1 MRPTIF
7 GNTSLVY
14 NQEFRLG
21 FRSDKKMIRFLQTE
35 GPFKKIVL
43 SGLLLIICAAMV
55 IAFVPGIG
63 SGDITGTP
71 GKGVIAKVDGEDITA
86 DEVRE
91 AARGML
97 QQQGAQLG
105 ANAAMLLPF
114 FAQRAADQLVDRQ
127 ALVAEA
133 QHLGLKATP
142 QEIKDELQHGR
153 YAEFFFP
160 GGTFIGQAEYEG
172 LLQQHNLTPPVFED
186 SVGKEILI
194 SKLQALITGSAS
206 VSDAAIRQEFNK
218 QNTKIKFDYAVFSE
232 ADIKKGL
239 HPTSEELKAFYDGH
253 QKNYANSIPEKRK
266 VKYAAIDFAKIEN
279 GVQVTQDELQAYY
292 NQHRDQYRV
301 AEQAKVSHILIKTP
315 LAGPDGKVDE
325 KGVAEAQKR
334 AEDLLKQLKAGAKF
348 EDLARKYSEDPGSA
362 KDGGSLGWIGKGRTV
377 PEFEKAAFSLPK
389 GQISDLVKS
398 SYGFHII
405 RVDDRQDAHMKTL
418 EEVKDQIEPIL
429 KQQKAQDV
437 AQKQADDLLQAAK
450 AQGLDAAASSKGIP
464 VVTSDF
470 FARKDVVPG
479 LGAAP
484 QFMDAAF
491 TTAEKSPPQ
500 MAPTSQGFAV
510 FDLLAVKPQST
521 PTFEEIRS
529 RVEQE
534 FANERSNVLLT
545 QKTQEL
551 SDRAK
556 SDHDLKKA
564 AKELGA
570 TLKTSE
576 LVAPDGQVPDIGSL
590 TGPAAVAF
598 TMKQGEISGPINTG
612 TNGVVL
618 AITEVQAPSEADFLA
633 KRDQIRDSL
642 LQSREQ
648 ELFGLFVTNLRD
660 QMEKSGKIKINQEE
674 LKSLTR
680 MGSES

>member
-1 MRPTIF
+1 
-7 GNTSLVY
+7 
-14 NQEFRLG
+14 
-21 FRSDKKMIRFLQTE
+21 MIRFLQTE

-63 SGDITGTP
+63 SGDITGAP
-71 GKGVIAKVDGEDITA
+71 GKGIIAKVDGQDITA

-153 YAEFFFP
+153 YSEFFFP

-172 LLQQHNLTPPVFED
+172 LLQQHNLTPAIFED

-232 ADIKKGL
+232 TDIKKSL
-239 HPTSEELKAFYDGH
+239 HPTSEELKAFYDSH

-266 VKYAAIDFAKIEN
+266 VKYAAIDLSKIEN

-325 KGVAEAQKR
+325 KGVADAQKR

-348 EDLARKYSEDPGSA
+348 EDLAKKYSEDPGSA

-484 QFMDAAF
+484 QFMDAVF
-491 TTAEKSPPQ
+491 ITAEKSPPQ

-534 FANERSNVLLT
+534 FENERSNVLLT

-556 SDHDLKKA
+556 ADHDLKKA

-598 TMKQGEISGPINTG
+598 AMKQGEISGPINTG
-612 TNGVVL
+612 TNGIVL
-618 AITEVQAPSEADFLA
+618 AITDLQAPSEADFLA

-642 LQSREQ
+642 LQSKEQ